1 MARRS
6 GWRRRR
12 GNPVLYWLREQFSR
26 RPLPVWIIAVSHVL
40 ALGIALVL
48 YALPHHVIPHAE
60 TAVGI
65 VSSRNGGAAAAEIAA
80 TDLQEDGGEA
90 DAENE
95 PESIADESE
104 DTGNGEMKESAQ
116 GDESLPGEQAAP
128 EQVAPEDSGT
138 ETAAVQDAAALE
150 VDGTGSFRHKFA
162 DKFTDGEVVR
172 TDESYISGNI
182 NVTMYSQYVEEAR
195 AMTYVA
201 DVYVADVS
209 CLMTAFAR
217 DQYGRGYT
225 EWITDVAERYKS
237 VVTLNGDY
245 YGCRNVGV
253 IIRNGVLYRDRTARG
268 DIAVLYWDGHMEA
281 IKSSRFDTMTEI
293 DKGAYQSWSFGPSL
307 LDEEGKPLKRFNCDA
322 NLRKKNPRSAI
333 GYFEPGHY
341 CLVAVDGRNDVSHG
355 ATMTQL
361 ANIMSNLGCKLAY
374 NLDGGQTSLFCA
386 GTKMV
391 NDPSQG
397 GRDSSDYIMIVDR
410 ITQ

>member
-1 MARRS
+1 MALRS

-26 RPLPVWIIAVSHVL
+26 HPLPVWIVAVSHVL

-65 VSSRNGGAAAAEIAA
+65 VSSRNGRAAATEVVA
-80 TDLQEDGGEA
+80 TDIQEAGDGAESAEAESGDIWDGEMEVLVQA
-90 DAENE
+90 GEDLPSEEVE
-95 PESIADESE
+95 PE
-104 DTGNGEMKESAQ
+104 
-116 GDESLPGEQAAP
+116 PAAA
-128 EQVAPEDSGT
+128 VDDAGGT
-138 ETAAVQDAAALE
+138 ESVQEASMLE
-150 VDGTGSFRHKFA
+150 MDGTGSFRHKFA
-162 DKFTDGEVVR
+162 DKFTEGEVVR
-172 TDESYISGNI
+172 TDESYKSANI
-182 NVTMYSQYVEEAR
+182 NVTIYSQYVEEAR
-195 AMTYVA
+195 AWTYVA

-281 IKSSRFDTMTEI
+281 IKSSRFDTMTEM
-293 DKGAYQSWSFGPSL
+293 DKGAYQSWSYGPSL
-307 LDEEGKPLKRFNCDA
+307 LDEDGKPLKRFNCDA

-341 CLVAVDGRNDVSHG
+341 CLAAVDGRNDESHG

-361 ANIMSNLGCKLAY
+361 ANIMSDLGCKLAY